1 MVRWKDI
8 TIVHD
13 ESEQLIFKLQTIRKW
28 TSFNQ
33 LYEAFRNPDTG
44 NYEPKTWAQLIVK
57 IPKATLS
64 RLLTELINGEFIEV
78 FIEIDKKSG
87 KRPTYYRILKEW
99 QPEAFL
105 PAVNAWL
112 KMPDEK
118 KEYLGIFH
126 GTGRRRYVWNENKT
140 RQEQKI
146 FFQLPPNEMVRLRQ
160 KIVSIEE
167 KLTSNK

>member
-1 MVRWKDI
+1 MQWKDI

-13 ESEQLIFKLQTIRKW
+13 ESEQLIIKPQTLRKW
-28 TSFNQ
+28 ISIDN
-33 LYEAFRNPDTG
+33 LYEAFRNPDAG
-44 NYEPKTWAQLIVK
+44 NYEKKTWGQLNKK

-105 PAVNAWL
+105 PAVNAWFKL
-112 KMPDEK
+112 PTGKQ
-118 KEYLGIFH
+118 EYLGIFH
-126 GTGRRRYVWNENKT
+126 GTGRRRYVWNDKKT

-146 FFQLPPNEMVRLRQ
+146 FYQLSPTEMVRLRQ

-167 KLTSNK
+167 KAS